1 MSLQLIYIL
10 NSIATSPKL
19 SIFCGYKRRAHESFK
34 TQPCF
39 WFPSTRCLA
48 SAALSLAY
56 VAKGTL
62 DTYQVDYLKPWDVA
76 AGVLLVRE
84 AGGVVHNTNGSE
96 FNVMKPNLV
105 AASKDSLAQEVIEL
119 IKLADQLNDYKFT

>member
-1 MSLQLIYIL
+1 M
-10 NSIATSPKL
+10 
-19 SIFCGYKRRAHESFK
+19 
-34 TQPCF
+34 
-39 WFPSTRCLA
+39 
-48 SAALSLAY
+48 
-56 VAKGTL
+56 AKGSL

-119 IKLADQLNDYKFT
+119 IKQADQLKDCKFT